1 MGKTADRIYHA
12 AIYVRLSKEDGDV
25 ASAAKAESNSISN
38 QKNLIRDFLKDKDDI
53 IVVSERVDDGYSGS
67 NFQRPAFQRM
77 MDDAKCGEIGCIIV
91 KDFSR
96 FGMDHLETGNY
107 LERIF
112 PLLGIRFIS
121 VNDQFDSE
129 DCMGMTGGMSVALK
143 NIINSMYSRDL
154 SKKVKSAMGTRA
166 ARGEY
171 MGAFA
176 PYGYLKNPEN
186 VHQLIP
192 DKEAAEVVRMI
203 FTMAAEGKKK
213 PEIARFLNE
222 QGIPTCMEHF
232 QKIGLKRKSHKEKEK
247 KQWTITTIGDMLK
260 NEVYLGRTVW
270 NKTRQ
275 SAVGSKRQVKN
286 DRSEWIIMEGTHESL
301 VTKELFDMAN
311 AKAFTH
317 EKKNVPKG
325 RKAQPILFCPHCG
338 RRLTPTSWGNAY
350 RCGEAA
356 TSGIAECRALHVDRE
371 RLENAVL
378 SCTRTMAGMV
388 SEEVSRKKKEWAKT
402 AAIEEETGKL
412 EAEKRRLSSRKLR
425 LYEDYR
431 SGNITKEQYRKEY
444 ESTAGR
450 ILEIEERI
458 PELKEEIMQVR
469 EQMLHMKEREA
480 ELEGL
485 ESLETFDKGRLVTV
499 IDSVQVYSEER
510 IEIVWKM
517 DDWFFPEIAREK
529 EVVTLE

>member
-1 MGKTADRIYHA
+1 MGNKKTAIY
-12 AIYVRLSKEDGDV
+12 IRLSDEDNNVDGII
-25 ASAAKAESNSISN
+25 KAESNSVAA
-38 QKNLIRDFLKDKDDI
+38 QRLLIRDYIQRNSLSAAPEDT
-53 IVVSERVDDGYSGS
+53 SEYVDDGFSGTD
-67 NFQRPAFQRM
+67 FQRPAFRRM
-77 MDDAKCGEIGCIIV
+77 MHDAKRGEIACIIV

-96 FGMDHLETGNY
+96 FGRDHLETGNY

-176 PYGYLKNPEN
+176 PYGYIKNPDN

-192 DKEAAEVVRMI
+192 DEEAAEVVRMV

-232 QKIGLKRKSHKEKEK
+232 RSLGLKRKGYKEKEK
-247 KQWTITTIGDMLK
+247 KLWTITTIGDMLK
-260 NEVYLGRTVW
+260 KEVYLGKTIWR
-270 NKTRQ
+270 KTRQ
-275 SAVGSKRQVKN
+275 AEAGPKRQVKN
-286 DRSEWIIMEGTHESL
+286 DRSEWIIIEGTHEPL
-301 VTKELFDMAN
+301 VTQELFDMAN

-317 EKKNVPKG
+317 EKKKVPVG
-325 RKAQPILFCPHCG
+325 RKPQPILFCPYCG
-338 RRLTPTSWGNAY
+338 RRLTLTSWGNAY

-356 TSGIAECRALHVDRE
+356 TSGIAGCRTIHVDKE
-371 RLENAVL
+371 RLENTVL
-378 SCTRTMAGMV
+378 SCVRTMAGMV
-388 SEEVSRKKKEWAKT
+388 SAEVSRKKTEWEKT
-402 AAIEEETGKL
+402 AAIGEEIRKL
-412 EAEKRRLSSRKLR
+412 EAEKKRLSSRKLR

-431 SGNITKEQYRKEY
+431 SGSITKDKYRKEY
-444 ESTAGR
+444 ENTASR
-450 ILEIEERI
+450 ILEIERRI
-458 PELKEEIMQVR
+458 PELKDEVIQIR
-469 EQMLHMKEREA
+469 EQMLHMEEREA

-485 ESLETFDKGRLVTV
+485 VSLETFDKGKLAVV
-499 IDSVQVYSEER
+499 IDRVLVYSEEQ

-517 DDWFFPEIAREK
+517 DDWFFPEAVGEK
-529 EVVTLE
+529 EVVALE

>member
-1 MGKTADRIYHA
+1 MDNKKTAIY
-12 AIYVRLSKEDGDV
+12 IRLSDEDNNIDGIV
-25 ASAAKAESNSISN
+25 KAESNSVAAQRI
-38 QKNLIRDFLKDKDDI
+38 LIRDYMQRNGLSDPSDAL
-53 IVVSERVDDGYSGS
+53 EYVDDGFSGT
-67 NFQRPAFQRM
+67 NFQRPAFRRM
-77 MDDAKCGEIGCIIV
+77 MDDAKHGNIDCIIV

-96 FGMDHLETGNY
+96 FGRDHLETGNY

-192 DKEAAEVVRMI
+192 DEEAAEVVRMI

-222 QGIPTCMEHF
+222 QGTPTCMEHF
-232 QKIGLKRKSHKEKEK
+232 QAIGLKRKSYREKEK
-247 KQWTITTIGDMLK
+247 KLWTITTIGDMLK
-260 NEVYLGRTVW
+260 NEVYLGKTIW

-275 SAVGSKRQVKN
+275 AAVGSKRQIKN
-286 DRSEWIIMEGTHESL
+286 DRSEWTIIEGTHEPL

-311 AKAFTH
+311 ARAFTH
-317 EKKNVPKG
+317 EKKNVPAG
-325 RKAQPILFCPHCG
+325 RKAQPILICPYCG
-338 RRLTPTSWGNAY
+338 RRLTLTGRRNAY

-356 TSGIAECRALHVDRE
+356 ISGIAECKTIHVGRE

-388 SEEVSRKKKEWAKT
+388 SAEVSRKKKEWSKT
-402 AAIEEETGKL
+402 RVIEEEIGRM
-412 EAEKRRLSSRKLR
+412 ESEKKRLSSRKLR
-425 LYEDYR
+425 IYEDYR
-431 SGNITKEQYRKEY
+431 SGNITKDKYRKEY
-444 ESTAGR
+444 ENAAVR
-450 ILEIEERI
+450 ISEIEKRI
-458 PELKEEIMQVR
+458 PELKGEIIQVR
-469 EQMLHMKEREA
+469 EQMLQMKEREA

-485 ESLETFDKGRLVTV
+485 ALLETFDKDKLVTV

-517 DDWFFPEIAREK
+517 DDCFFREIAGKK
-529 EVVTLE
+529 EVITLQ

>member
-1 MGKTADRIYHA
+1 MGNKKTAIY
-12 AIYVRLSKEDGDV
+12 IRLSDEDNNVDGIV
-25 ASAAKAESNSISN
+25 KAESNSVAAQRILVRDYMQRN
-38 QKNLIRDFLKDKDDI
+38 NLPAPADAL
-53 IVVSERVDDGYSGS
+53 EYVDDGFSGT
-67 NFQRPAFQRM
+67 NFQRPAFRRM
-77 MDDAKCGEIGCIIV
+77 MDDAKRGEIGCIIV

-96 FGMDHLETGNY
+96 FGRDHLETGNY

-112 PLLGIRFIS
+112 PLLGVRFIS
-121 VNDQFDSE
+121 VNDGFDSE

-222 QGIPTCMEHF
+222 KGTPTCMEHF
-232 QKIGLKRKSHKEKEK
+232 QVLGLKRKSHKEKEK
-247 KQWTITTIGDMLK
+247 KLWTITTIGDMLK
-260 NEVYLGRTVW
+260 NEAYLGKTVW

-275 SAVGSKRQVKN
+275 AAVGSKRQIKN
-286 DRSEWIIMEGTHESL
+286 DRSEWIIIEGTHEPL
-301 VTKELFDMAN
+301 VSQELFDMAN

-317 EKKNVPKG
+317 EKKNVPAG
-325 RKAQPILFCPHCG
+325 RKPQPILICPYCG
-338 RRLTPTSWGNAY
+338 RRLTLTSWGNAY
-350 RCGEAA
+350 RCGQAA
-356 TSGIAECRALHVDRE
+356 FSGIAECRTIHVDRE

-388 SEEVSRKKKEWAKT
+388 AAEMSRKKKEWSKT

-412 EAEKRRLSSRKLR
+412 EVEKKRLSSRKLR

-431 SGNITKEQYRKEY
+431 SGRIMKEQYQKEY
-444 ESTAGR
+444 ENTASR
-450 ILEIEERI
+450 ILEIEKRI
-458 PELKEEIMQVR
+458 PELKEEIMKVR

-485 ESLETFDKGRLVTV
+485 ALLNSFDKGKLAIV

-517 DDWFFPEIAREK
+517 DDWFFSEIAREK

>member
-1 MGKTADRIYHA
+1 MDNKKTAVYI
-12 AIYVRLSKEDGDV
+12 RLSDEDSNVDGII
-25 ASAAKAESNSISN
+25 KAESNSVAAQRI
-38 QKNLIRDFLKDKDDI
+38 LIRDYMQRNNLSAPSDTL
-53 IVVSERVDDGYSGS
+53 EYVDDGFSGT

-96 FGMDHLETGNY
+96 FGRDHLETGNY

-154 SKKVKSAMGTRA
+154 SKKVRSATRTRA

-186 VHQLIP
+186 IHQLIP
-192 DKEAAEVVRMI
+192 DGEAAEVVRMI

-247 KQWTITTIGDMLK
+247 KLWTITTIGDMLK

-378 SCTRTMAGMV
+378 SCTRAMAGMV

-458 PELKEEIMQVR
+458 PELKNEIMQAR
-469 EQMLHMKEREA
+469 EQMLHVKEREA

-485 ESLETFDKGRLVTV
+485 ASLDTFDKGKLAVV
-499 IDSVQVYSEER
+499 IDRVLVYSEER
-510 IEIVWKM
+510 IEIIWKM
-517 DDWFFPEIAREK
+517 DDWFFKEIAGEK
-529 EVVTLE
+529 EVLAV

>member
-1 MGKTADRIYHA
+1 MGNKKTAIY
-12 AIYVRLSKEDGDV
+12 IRLSDEDNNVDGIV
-25 ASAAKAESNSISN
+25 KAESNSVAAQRI
-38 QKNLIRDFLKDKDDI
+38 LIRDYMQRNLFSDL
-53 IVVSERVDDGYSGS
+53 SGALEYVDDGFSGT
-67 NFQRPAFQRM
+67 NFQRPAFRRM
-77 MDDAKCGEIGCIIV
+77 MDDAKHGKIGCIIV

-96 FGMDHLETGNY
+96 FGRDHLETGNY

-171 MGAFA
+171 MGALV

-192 DKEAAEVVRMI
+192 DEEVADVVRMI

-222 QGIPTCMEHF
+222 QGTPTCMEHF
-232 QKIGLKRKSHKEKEK
+232 QAIGLKRKSHREKEK
-247 KQWTITTIGDMLK
+247 KLWTITTIGDMLK
-260 NEVYLGRTVW
+260 NEVYLGKTIW

-275 SAVGSKRQVKN
+275 AAVGSKRQIKN
-286 DRSEWIIMEGTHESL
+286 DRSEWIITEGTHEPL
-301 VTKELFDMAN
+301 VSQELFEMAN

-317 EKKNVPKG
+317 EKKNVPTG
-325 RKAQPILFCPHCG
+325 RKTQPILICPYCG
-338 RRLTPTSWGNAY
+338 RRLTLTSWGNAY
-350 RCGEAA
+350 RCGQAA
-356 TSGIAECRALHVDRE
+356 ISNIEECKTIHVDKE
-371 RLENAVL
+371 QLENAIL
-378 SCTRTMAGMV
+378 TCTRTMAGMV
-388 SEEVSRKKKEWAKT
+388 SEQAGRKKKEWSQT
-402 AAIEEETGKL
+402 AVIEEKIGMM
-412 EAEKRRLSSRKLR
+412 EAEEKRLSSRKLR

-431 SGNITKEQYRKEY
+431 SDRITKQQYCKEY
-444 ESTAGR
+444 ENTASR
-450 ILEIEERI
+450 ILEIEKRI
-458 PELKEEIMQVR
+458 PELKDEVIQIKEQV
-469 EQMLHMKEREA
+469 MKMKEREV

-485 ESLETFDKGRLVTV
+485 SSLETFDKDKLLMV

-517 DDWFFPEIAREK
+517 NDGFFSEVAGEK
-529 EVVTLE
+529 ELVTLL

>member
-1 MGKTADRIYHA
+1 MGNKKTAIY
-12 AIYVRLSKEDGDV
+12 IRLSDEDNNVDGIV
-25 ASAAKAESNSISN
+25 KAESNSVAAQRILVRDYMQRN
-38 QKNLIRDFLKDKDDI
+38 NLPAPADAL
-53 IVVSERVDDGYSGS
+53 EYVDDGFSGT
-67 NFQRPAFQRM
+67 NFQRPAFRKM
-77 MDDAKCGEIGCIIV
+77 MHDAKRGEIACIIV

-96 FGMDHLETGNY
+96 FGRDHLETGNY

-176 PYGYLKNPEN
+176 PYGYIKNPDN

-192 DKEAAEVVRMI
+192 DEEAAEVVRMV

-232 QKIGLKRKSHKEKEK
+232 RSLGLKRKGYKEKEK
-247 KQWTITTIGDMLK
+247 KLWTITTIGDMLK
-260 NEVYLGRTVW
+260 KEVYLGKTVW
-270 NKTRQ
+270 RKTRQ
-275 SAVGSKRQVKN
+275 AEAGPKRQVKN
-286 DRSEWIIMEGTHESL
+286 DRSEWIIIEGTHEPL
-301 VTKELFDMAN
+301 VSQELFDTAN

-317 EKKNVPKG
+317 EKKNVPAG
-325 RKAQPILFCPHCG
+325 RKPQPILICPYCG
-338 RRLTPTSWGNAY
+338 RRLTLTSWGNAY
-350 RCGEAA
+350 RCGQAA
-356 TSGIAECRALHVDRE
+356 FSGIAECRTIHVDRE

-388 SEEVSRKKKEWAKT
+388 VEQAGRKKKEWSQT
-402 AAIEEETGKL
+402 AVIEEKIGMM
-412 EAEKRRLSSRKLR
+412 EAEEKRLSSRKLR

-431 SGNITKEQYRKEY
+431 SDRITKEQYRKEY
-444 ESTAGR
+444 ENTASR
-450 ILEIEERI
+450 ILEIQKRI
-458 PELKEEIMQVR
+458 PELKDEVVQIK
-469 EQMLHMKEREA
+469 EQALHMKEQEL

-485 ESLETFDKGRLVTV
+485 VSLETFDKDKLLMV

-517 DDWFFPEIAREK
+517 NDGFFSEVAGEK
-529 EVVTLE
+529 ELVRLQ

>member
-1 MGKTADRIYHA
+1 MGNKKTAIY
-12 AIYVRLSKEDGDV
+12 IRLSDEDNNVDGIV
-25 ASAAKAESNSISN
+25 KAESNSVAAQRI
-38 QKNLIRDFLKDKDDI
+38 LIRDYMQRNNLPAPTDAL
-53 IVVSERVDDGYSGS
+53 EYVDDGFSGT
-67 NFQRPAFQRM
+67 NFQRPAFRRM
-77 MDDAKCGEIGCIIV
+77 MDDAKSGKIGCIIV

-96 FGMDHLETGNY
+96 FGRDHLETGNY

-154 SKKVKSAMGTRA
+154 SKKVTSAMGTRA

-247 KQWTITTIGDMLK
+247 KLWTITTIGDMLK
-260 NEVYLGRTVW
+260 NEVYLGKTIW

-275 SAVGSKRQVKN
+275 AAVGSKRQVKN
-286 DRSEWIIMEGTHESL
+286 DRSEWTIMEGTHKPL
-301 VTKELFDMAN
+301 VSQELFDMAN

-317 EKKNVPKG
+317 EKKNVPAG
-325 RKAQPILFCPHCG
+325 RKPQPILICPYCG
-338 RRLTPTSWGNAY
+338 RRLTLTSWGNAY
-350 RCGEAA
+350 RCGQAA
-356 TSGIAECRALHVDRE
+356 FSGIAECRTIHVDRE

-388 SEEVSRKKKEWAKT
+388 AAEVSRKKKEWAET

-412 EAEKRRLSSRKLR
+412 EAEKKRLSSRKLR

-431 SGNITKEQYRKEY
+431 SGRITKEQYRKEY
-444 ESTAGR
+444 ENTASR
-450 ILEIEERI
+450 ILEIEKRI
-458 PELKEEIMQVR
+458 PELKDEVIQIKK
-469 EQMLHMKEREA
+469 QTLQMKEREA

-485 ESLETFDKGRLVTV
+485 LSLETFDKDKLLTV
-499 IDSVQVYSEER
+499 IESVQVYSEER

-517 DDWFFPEIAREK
+517 DDGFFKEIAGEK
-529 EVVTLE
+529 EVLALQ

>member
-1 MGKTADRIYHA
+1 
-12 AIYVRLSKEDGDV
+12 
-25 ASAAKAESNSISN
+25 
-38 QKNLIRDFLKDKDDI
+38 
-53 IVVSERVDDGYSGS
+53 
-67 NFQRPAFQRM
+67 
-77 MDDAKCGEIGCIIV
+77 
-91 KDFSR
+91 
-96 FGMDHLETGNY
+96 
-107 LERIF
+107 
-112 PLLGIRFIS
+112 
-121 VNDQFDSE
+121 
-129 DCMGMTGGMSVALK
+129 
-143 NIINSMYSRDL
+143 MYSRDL

-222 QGIPTCMEHF
+222 QRIPTCMEHF

-247 KQWTITTIGDMLK
+247 KLWTITTIGDLLK
-260 NEVYLGRTVW
+260 NEAYLGKTVW

-275 SAVGSKRQVKN
+275 AAVGSKRQIKN
-286 DRSEWIIMEGTHESL
+286 DRSEWTIIEGTHEPL
-301 VTKELFDMAN
+301 VSQELFDMAN

-317 EKKNVPKG
+317 EKKNVPTG
-325 RKAQPILFCPHCG
+325 RKPQPVLFCPHCG
-338 RRLTPTSWGNAY
+338 RRLTLTSWGNAY

-356 TSGIAECRALHVDRE
+356 TSGIAECRTVHVDKE
-371 RLENAVL
+371 RLENTVL
-378 SCTRTMAGMV
+378 SCVRTMAGMV
-388 SEEVSRKKKEWAKT
+388 SAEVSRKKKEWSKT

-412 EAEKRRLSSRKLR
+412 EVEKKRLSSRKLR

-431 SGNITKEQYRKEY
+431 SGRIMKEQYRKEY
-444 ESTAGR
+444 ENTASR
-450 ILEIEERI
+450 ILEIEKRI
-458 PELKEEIMQVR
+458 PELKEEIMKVR

-485 ESLETFDKGRLVTV
+485 ALLNSFDKGKLAIV

-517 DDWFFPEIAREK
+517 DDWFFSEIAREK

>member
-1 MGKTADRIYHA
+1 MGNKKTAIY
-12 AIYVRLSKEDGDV
+12 IRLSDEDSHVDRTV
-25 ASAAKAESNSISN
+25 KAESNSVAA
-38 QKNLIRDFLKDKDDI
+38 QRLLIRDYMQRNSLSAAPEDT
-53 IVVSERVDDGYSGS
+53 SEYVDDGFSGT
-67 NFQRPAFQRM
+67 NFQRPAFRRM
-77 MDDAKCGEIGCIIV
+77 MDDAKRGEIGCIIV

-96 FGMDHLETGNY
+96 FGRDHLETGNY

-154 SKKVKSAMGTRA
+154 SKKVKSATGTRA

-176 PYGYLKNPEN
+176 PYGYIKNPDN

-192 DKEAAEVVRMI
+192 DEEAAGIVRTI

-213 PEIARFLNE
+213 PEMARFLNE

-232 QKIGLKRKSHKEKEK
+232 QALGLKRKSYKEKEK
-247 KQWTITTIGDMLK
+247 KLWTITTIGDMLK
-260 NEVYLGRTVW
+260 KEVYLGKTIWR
-270 NKTRQ
+270 KTRQ
-275 SAVGSKRQVKN
+275 AEVGSKRQIKN
-286 DRSEWIIMEGTHESL
+286 DRSEWIVIEGTHEPIVSQ
-301 VTKELFDMAN
+301 ELFDTAN
-311 AKAFTH
+311 AKAFTY
-317 EKKNVPKG
+317 EKKKVPAG
-325 RKAQPILFCPHCG
+325 RKPQPILFCPYCG
-338 RRLTPTSWGNAY
+338 RRLVLTSWGKSY

-356 TSGIAECRALHVDRE
+356 TSGIAECRTLHVDKG
-371 RLENAVL
+371 RLENAIL

-388 SEEVSRKKKEWAKT
+388 SAEADRKKKELSQT
-402 AAIEEETGKL
+402 VSVEEEIRKL
-412 EAEKRRLSSRKLR
+412 EAEGKRLSARKLR

-431 SGNITKEQYRKEY
+431 SGNITKDKYRKEY
-444 ESTAGR
+444 ETAASR
-450 ILEIEERI
+450 ILEIEKRI
-458 PELKEEIMQVR
+458 PELKDEVIRAR
-469 EQMLHMKEREA
+469 EQALHMEEREA

-485 ESLETFDKGRLVTV
+485 ATLETFDKGKLSAV

-510 IEIVWKM
+510 IEIVWKT
-517 DDWFFPEIAREK
+517 DDWFFPGAAGEK
-529 EVVTLE
+529 EVVTLQ

>member
-1 MGKTADRIYHA
+1 MGNKKTAIY
-12 AIYVRLSKEDGDV
+12 IRLSDEDNNVDGIV
-25 ASAAKAESNSISN
+25 KAESNSVAAQRILVRDYMQRN
-38 QKNLIRDFLKDKDDI
+38 NLPAPADAL
-53 IVVSERVDDGYSGS
+53 EYVDDGFSGT
-67 NFQRPAFQRM
+67 NFQRPAFRRM
-77 MDDAKCGEIGCIIV
+77 MDDAKSGKIGCIIV

-96 FGMDHLETGNY
+96 FGRDHLETGNY

-112 PLLGIRFIS
+112 PLLGVRFIS

-143 NIINSMYSRDL
+143 NIINSMYSQDL
-154 SKKVKSAMGTRA
+154 SKKVRSAMGTRA

-176 PYGYLKNPEN
+176 PYGYLKNPDN

-203 FTMAAEGKKK
+203 FTMAAEGNKK

-232 QKIGLKRKSHKEKEK
+232 QALGLKRKSHKEKEK
-247 KQWTITTIGDMLK
+247 KLWTITTIGDMLK
-260 NEVYLGRTVW
+260 NEAYLGKTVW

-275 SAVGSKRQVKN
+275 AAVGSKRQIKN
-286 DRSEWIIMEGTHESL
+286 DRSEWTIIEGTHEPL
-301 VTKELFDMAN
+301 VSQELFDMAN

-317 EKKNVPKG
+317 EKKNVPAG
-325 RKAQPILFCPHCG
+325 RKPQPILICPYCG
-338 RRLTPTSWGNAY
+338 RRLTLTSWGNAY
-350 RCGEAA
+350 RCGQAA
-356 TSGIAECRALHVDRE
+356 FSGIAECRTIHVDRE

-388 SEEVSRKKKEWAKT
+388 AAEVSRKKKEWSKT

-412 EAEKRRLSSRKLR
+412 EVEKKRLSSRKLR

-431 SGNITKEQYRKEY
+431 SGRITKEQYRKEY
-444 ESTAGR
+444 ENTASR
-450 ILEIEERI
+450 ILEIEKRI

-485 ESLETFDKGRLVTV
+485 ALLDSFDKGKLAIV

-517 DDWFFPEIAREK
+517 DDWFFSEIAGEK